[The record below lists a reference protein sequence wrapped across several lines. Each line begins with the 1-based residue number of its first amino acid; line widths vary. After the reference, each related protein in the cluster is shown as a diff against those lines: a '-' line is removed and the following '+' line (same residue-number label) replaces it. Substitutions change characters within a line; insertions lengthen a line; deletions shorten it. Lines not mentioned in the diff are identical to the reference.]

1 MLDILCLCLSSRNAA
16 VGAHNKAVRQAQA
29 VLTTVPV
36 LPRGSAQGS
45 PLPPAAA
52 AHWETIR
59 HFGEQ
64 FLGSYQTSN
73 HQKT

>member
-1 MLDILCLCLSSRNAA
+1 MLDILCLCLCSRNAA

-45 PLPPAAA
+45 PPPE
-52 AHWETIR
+52 HWETIR

>member
-1 MLDILCLCLSSRNAA
+1 MLDILCLCLCSRNAA
-16 VGAHNKAVRQAQA
+16 VGAHNKLVRQAQA

-45 PLPPAAA
+45 PPP